1 MLKWEVRHLASRLT
15 LTLTVTLQAEVYL
28 SGTNENQL
36 MWPVLQLSPWH
47 ASTKG
52 QHSLDGQ
59 TVGWSVQPCDTC
71 HLELYPTANRRSH
84 APITYILFDC
94 KFEKWPKRRVGIA
107 LVMQKNKNKRSK
119 YIFIYLVKAL
129 LSPLCT
135 SLSLWFIHQVVVWV
149 CSLLGVNTNLKS

>member
-1 MLKWEVRHLASRLT
+1 MKINWCDLSCSSVHGMQAQKVNIVWTDKLSAGQFIVR
-15 LTLTVTLQAEVYL
+15 
-28 SGTNENQL
+28 
-36 MWPVLQLSPWH
+36 
-47 ASTKG
+47 
-52 QHSLDGQ
+52 
-59 TVGWSVQPCDTC
+59 PCDTC

-107 LVMQKNKNKRSK
+107 LVMQKNKNKPSK

-149 CSLLGVNTNLKS
+149 CSLLGVNTNLKRKKKKISDLIFTFNHLTNLTLTW